1 MPKVAI
7 THEHEM
13 YTKEAPKQTENI
25 SNPKLEDTLIRYL
38 ESGPFMLNVADL
50 EGTQLPY
57 FRGQRKN

>member
-1 MPKVAI
+1 
-7 THEHEM
+7 M

-25 SNPKLEDTLIRYL
+25 SNPKHEDTLIRYL

-57 FRGQRKN
+57 FQGLRKN